1 MILNETMDSMTDFS
15 APSMVEGIAQ
25 VVKIDGKTAWLV
37 PEQGTSCGSC
47 ASATAC
53 GSKGI
58 GTTASRLDNR
68 RFRIDND
75 ARLAVGERV
84 VFGIRENVLLKA
96 SMTAYAIPLA
106 TLLLAG
112 ALAQWQ
118 FGSDLITLAATVV
131 GLVIGLG
138 ISRMEAGR
146 LHNKGDLAPLFLRR
160 AKPGETCSS

>member
-1 MILNETMDSMTDFS
+1 MDELAHSTPDFS
-15 APSMVEGIAQ
+15 APTMVEGIAQ
-25 VVKIDGKTAWLV
+25 VVKIEGKTAWLV
-37 PEQGTSCGSC
+37 PEQGSSCGSC

-75 ARLAVGERV
+75 ANLAIGERV
-84 VFGIRENVLLKA
+84 VFGIRDNVLLKA
-96 SMTAYAIPLA
+96 SITAYAIPLA
-106 TLLLAG
+106 TLVLAG
-112 ALAQWQ
+112 SLAQWM
-118 FGSDLITLAATVV
+118 FGSDTITMAAMVA

-146 LHNKGDLAPLFLRR
+146 LQTRGDLAPLFLRR
-160 AKPGETCSS
+160 ARPGETCNS

>member
-1 MILNETMDSMTDFS
+1 MDELAHSTPDFS
-15 APSMVEGIAQ
+15 APTMVEGIAQ
-25 VVKIDGKTAWLV
+25 VVKIEGKTAWLV
-37 PEQGTSCGSC
+37 PEQGSSCGSC

-75 ARLAVGERV
+75 ANLAVGERV
-84 VFGIRENVLLKA
+84 VFGIRDNVLLKA
-96 SMTAYAIPLA
+96 SITAYAIPLA
-106 TLLLAG
+106 TLVLAG
-112 ALAQWQ
+112 SLAQWM
-118 FGSDLITLAATVV
+118 FGSDTITMAAMVA

-146 LHNKGDLAPLFLRR
+146 LQTRGDLAPLFLRR
-160 AKPGETCSS
+160 ARPGETCNS